1 MGSPYTWPTD
11 LIMNGTKFFSWIT
24 LLHYILFDY
33 RFGYLVEE
41 DLYFSKG
48 NNLGACF
55 HVFDFVLI
63 SIVSNINLVAHDN
76 Y

>member
-1 MGSPYTWPTD
+1 MCSSYIWPID
-11 LIMNGTKFFSWIT
+11 SIIIGTNFFSWIT
-24 LLHYILFDY
+24 LLHYVLFDY
-33 RFGYLVEE
+33 GFGYLVEE

-63 SIVSNINLVAHDN
+63 SIVPNINLVAHN
-76 Y
+76 SY